1 MSLITRFTRIGSNLL
16 VYSLLIGVS
25 TLMILPFLW
34 MLDTSLKPA
43 AETFAHPPIIIS
55 SNFNLQAYIMLIRD
69 FHFLRILFNT
79 VLIALSATLLQLL
92 FCSLG
97 GYGFAKY
104 KFPGQRMLFSLLLG
118 TMIVPFVNLMVP
130 LYLIMRDLHWIDTYW
145 PLIIPWAANA
155 FGIFFMRQYIST
167 ISDELLDA
175 ARIDGASEFVIYW
188 RVILPIISPG
198 LTSLGLIIFMG
209 TWNGYLWPLVIL
221 KSPEK
226 FTLPL
231 LINSMGGTV
240 GRTAWELTMA
250 ASLLSVLPLLILF
263 FIFQRR
269 YFEGITAGAV
279 RG

>member
-1 MSLITRFTRIGSNLL
+1 MSPLTRFIRIINSAFLHGF
-16 VYSLLIGVS
+16 LIGVS
-25 TLMILPFLW
+25 IFMILPFLW
-34 MLDTSLKPA
+34 MLNTSLKPA
-43 AETFAHPPIIIS
+43 SETFAHPPIIIS
-55 SNFNLQAYIMLIRD
+55 PNFSLNAYVTLIED
-69 FHFLRILFNT
+69 FDILRILFNT
-79 VLIALSATLLQLL
+79 LLIALSATILQLL
-92 FCSLG
+92 FCSLA
-97 GYGFAKY
+97 GYGFSKH
-104 KFPGQRMLFSLLLG
+104 KFPGRNILFSLLLA

-175 ARIDGASEFVIYW
+175 ARIDGASEFGIYW
-188 RVILPIISPG
+188 RIILPIISPG
-198 LTSLGLIIFMG
+198 LISLGLIIFMG

-226 FTLPL
+226 FTIPL

-250 ASLLSVLPLLILF
+250 ASVMSILPLLLLF
-263 FIFQRR
+263 LVFQRR
-269 YFEGITAGAV
+269 YFEGITSGAV
-279 RG
+279 KG